1 MNAQYVV
8 FSQRAFNAIVTE
20 TLDKDPIETGG
31 IFIGYILDNGAWVV
45 IENIPP
51 GHRSTHRQA
60 FFEYDTDFVNYLSNV
75 VAKQYQGNL
84 QLLGLW
90 HRHPGNM
97 DFFSTTDDETN
108 MKFAQDR
115 ECGSISA
122 LVNCDPKMRITM
134 YSVGQQ
140 GGYTK
145 IPWYVDDG
153 FTIPERMITLR
164 YTTED
169 DLPIIGRCAQE
180 QRALQSEIPQTIAQQ
195 SEHPADIISNDG
207 RKYGLKEGVKEIIS
221 IFKRI
226 NINDNGPEK

>member
-1 MNAQYVV
+1 MNAKYVV

-51 GHRSTHRQA
+51 GHRATHRHA
-60 FFEYDTDFVNYLSNV
+60 FFEYDADFVNYLSNV

-90 HRHPGNM
+90 HRHPGGM
-97 DFFSTTDDETN
+97 DFFSNTDDGTN
-108 MKFAQDR
+108 MKFARDR

-122 LVNCDPKMRITM
+122 LINCDPRMRITM
-134 YSVGQQ
+134 YAVGQT
-140 GGYTK
+140 GGCTQ

-153 FTIPERMITLR
+153 QTIPERMITLR
-164 YTTED
+164 FISEEE
-169 DLPIIGRCAQE
+169 LPLIGRKTGEQE
-180 QRALQSEIPQTIAQQ
+180 TPLQNDSSIEQQTQTAFIQ
-195 SEHPADIISNDG
+195 EKNG
-207 RKYGLKEGVKEIIS
+207 YGLRQASKDIVSAIKKLCNHDS
-221 IFKRI
+221 K
-226 NINDNGPEK
+226 N